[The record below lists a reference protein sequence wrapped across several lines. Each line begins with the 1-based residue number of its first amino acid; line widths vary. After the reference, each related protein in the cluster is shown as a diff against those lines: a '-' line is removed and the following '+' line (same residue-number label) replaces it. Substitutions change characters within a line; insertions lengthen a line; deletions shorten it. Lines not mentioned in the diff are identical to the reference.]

1 VVLTRDDQP
10 PAVTFRVNDDVQQVI
25 TGSGPLPL
33 SSGGKAPPQ
42 LSIVVPC
49 YNEEAVLPETLQRL
63 HTLLGRLI
71 AAAKISDSSEIVLV
85 DDGSRDRTWELI
97 REAHTQDARFR
108 GVKLSTNR
116 GHQTALIAGLWAAS
130 GEAIVSIDADLQD
143 DLEAIE
149 RMVDAYASGHEI
161 VYGVRTSR
169 ATDTAFK
176 RSSAGVYYH
185 LLELF
190 GVRIV
195 RHHADYRLLSRR
207 ALDSLKQYSEVNLFL
222 RGIVPLM
229 GYRSTIVPYERAAR
243 FAGES
248 KYPLRKMLALA
259 FNGITSFTP
268 MPLRLIAMLG
278 IVVSALSLAMM
289 LWVLW
294 VKLATNEAI
303 PGWASSVIPIYF
315 LGGIQLLSIG
325 VLGEYV
331 AKLYIETKRRPRY
344 FVEETL

>member
-1 VVLTRDDQP
+1 
-10 PAVTFRVNDDVQQVI
+10 VNDNVQQVI
-25 TGSGPLPL
+25 PGPGPMAL
-33 SSGGKAPPQ
+33 SSDGKAAPQ

-49 YNEEAVLPETLQRL
+49 YNEEAVLPETLRRL
-63 HTLLGRLI
+63 HAMLERLI
-71 AAAKISDSSEIVLV
+71 AAGKIAHNSEIVLV

-97 REAHTQDARFR
+97 REAHALDSRFR

-116 GHQTALIAGLWAAS
+116 GHQTALIAGLCAAS
-130 GEAIVSIDADLQD
+130 GEAVVSIDADLQD

-161 VYGVRTSR
+161 VYGVRTR
-169 ATDTAFK
+169 RTTDTAFK

-248 KYPLRKMLALA
+248 KYPLRRMLALA
-259 FNGITSFTP
+259 FDGITSFTP

-278 IVVSALSLAMM
+278 VAVSALSLAMM

-294 VKLATNEAI
+294 VKLATNEAL